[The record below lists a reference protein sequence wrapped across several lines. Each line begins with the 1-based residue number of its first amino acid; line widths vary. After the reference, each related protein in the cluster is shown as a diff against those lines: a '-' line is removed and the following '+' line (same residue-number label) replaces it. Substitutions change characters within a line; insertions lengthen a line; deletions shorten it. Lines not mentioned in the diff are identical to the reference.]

1 MMNFYGIQLDITWED
16 PQTNFK
22 RVRKLLEQTPPAKG
36 SLVALPEMFATGF
49 SMNAGKIAEQ
59 VDGSTVAFLGE
70 IAKTFGVTVM
80 GGAALSCEG
89 SKPRNE
95 SLAFDPTGARIAR
108 YCKLHPFTLGGE
120 SEAYSPGEDVV
131 SFKWNEFVVA
141 PFVCYDLRFPEIFR
155 RAVKRGA
162 TLMTVIANWP
172 EARIAHWLALLQA
185 RAIENQCYVIGV
197 NRCGMDPTL
206 RYPGRSIV
214 VDPTGVIVAD
224 AGNQERVFSTQLDPK
239 LVESIRTKLPFL
251 PDIRDDM
258 L

>member
-1 MMNFYGIQLDITWED
+1 MNFYGVQLDITWED
-16 PQTNFK
+16 PQANFK
-22 RVRKLLEQTPPAKG
+22 RVRQLLEQSAPAKG

-49 SMNAGKIAEQ
+49 SMDAAKIAEELE
-59 VDGSTVAFLGE
+59 GPTAAFLGE
-70 IAKTFGVTVM
+70 VAKNFGVTVI
-80 GGAALSCEG
+80 GGVALSCDR

-95 SLAFDPTGARIAR
+95 ALVFDPTGKRVAR

-120 SEAYSPGEDVV
+120 SECYSPGEDVV
-131 SFKWNEFVVA
+131 TFKWNEFTVA

-172 EARIAHWLALLQA
+172 EARIAHWRTLLQA
-185 RAIENQCYVIGV
+185 RAIENQCYMIGV
-197 NRCGMDPTL
+197 NRCGVDPTL
-206 RYPGRSIV
+206 RYPGRSVV

-224 AGNQERVFSTQLDPK
+224 AGNQERVFATELDAK
-239 LVESIRTKLPFL
+239 LVETIRTKLPFL
-251 PDIRDDM
+251 PDMRPDF